1 MGLLNIDIDKEIQA
15 HKKQLEKLEALK
27 QAQADKLK
35 GIEEF
40 NSMMQRL
47 ASDYGLSEI
56 DLLSA
61 KGDKFLSVIKAVS
74 KQKNPPRYVAKLAD
88 FFADNPQL
96 GPASPK
102 PSAKPK
108 KTAKKKRVSDEP
120 KVPVGRY
127 KNPHTGEVI
136 EKLKRAPKAL
146 KDWSKQYGDD
156 MLLSW
161 KV

>member
-40 NSMMQRL
+40 SKVMLQL
-47 ASDYGLSEI
+47 ATKYGLSEV

-61 KGDKFLSVIKAVS
+61 KGDRFLSVIKAAS
-74 KQKNPPRYVAKLAD
+74 KQKNPPKYVAKLAA

-96 GPASPK
+96 KVGASK
-102 PSAKPK
+102 SPSKVK
-108 KTAKKKRVSDEP
+108 KAAKKKRVSDEP

-136 EKLKRAPKAL
+136 EKLKRAPKTL

-161 KV
+161 KI

>member
-27 QAQADKLK
+27 QAQADKLQ

-40 NSMMQRL
+40 GNVMKRL
-47 ASDYGLSEI
+47 AADYGLSEV

-61 KGDKFLSVIKAVS
+61 KGDKFLSVVKAAA
-74 KQKNPPRYVAKLAD
+74 KQKNPPKYLAKLAA

-96 GPASPK
+96 KAAITK
-102 PSAKPK
+102 PSAKLK
-108 KTAKKKRVSDEP
+108 KSAKKKRVSDEP

-127 KNPHTGEVI
+127 KNPHTGEVV
-136 EKLKRAPKAL
+136 EKLKRAPKVL
-146 KDWSKQYGDD
+146 KDWSKQYGDETL
-156 MLLSW
+156 MSW
-161 KV
+161 KI

>member
-40 NSMMQRL
+40 SNMMQQL
-47 ASDYGLSEI
+47 AADYGLTEI

-61 KGDKFLSVIKAVS
+61 KGDKFLSVIKAAS
-74 KQKNPPRYVAKLAD
+74 KQKNPPKYVAKLAAY
-88 FFADNPQL
+88 FADNPKL
-96 GPASPK
+96 NVGTPK
-102 PSAKPK
+102 TSKVK
-108 KTAKKKRVSDEP
+108 KAAKKKRISDEP

-136 EKLKRAPKAL
+136 EKLKRAPKTL
-146 KDWSKQYGDD
+146 KEWSKQYGDE